1 MLALDDQES
10 LERFVIAVPWD
21 PWTAKNRSFLEDSQ
35 VLWGTRLVQPVTA
48 LAYDAGQVLVQA
60 IQQEKSP
67 TRVGILSRLKS
78 PQFIVENGATGLI
91 RFDSN
96 GDRVDPHVEFV
107 QILPSTTA
115 REGQAYFPIT
125 YKASKC

>member
-1 MLALDDQES
+1 MLALDDQKS

-35 VLWGTRLVQPVTA
+35 VLWGTQSLQPVTA
-48 LAYDAGQVLVQA
+48 LAYDAAQVLVQA
-60 IQQEKSP
+60 LKQEKSP

-91 RFDSN
+91 SFDSN
-96 GDRVDPHVEFV
+96 GDRANPHVEFV
-107 QILPSTTA
+107 QILPSITA
-115 REGQAYFPIT
+115 REGQAFFPIT
-125 YKASKC
+125 FNASKC